1 MPGSF
6 TREEREAA
14 VERLVRMRIDREG
27 GAGTYDDAV
36 ARIAAGGPGAAGL
49 KSAIDRTRGRAE
61 RNVCDVLTAL
71 RADEA
76 PLSDM

>member
-27 GAGTYDDAV
+27 GAGTYADAV
-36 ARIAAGGPGAAGL
+36 SRIGANDAASAGL
-49 KSAIDRTRGRAE
+49 KSALDRARDRAT
-61 RNVCDVLTAL
+61 RNVADVLAAL
-71 RADEA
+71 AGD
-76 PLSDM
+76 SDG